1 MEHKLIIVELTNKFL
16 VWFMNIFGAN
26 IEKGREILPAHVVM
40 AIIVTGLIILFFKL
54 AVKKPSM
61 FPSKMQSFLEWFYKA
76 FRSLIDEVI
85 GKEGRKFL
93 PAVAT
98 LGIFIGVSN
107 LFGLLPELGSPT
119 ANLNVTAGCAL
130 FIFIYYHFQGVKKHG
145 ALGYLKTFVGPE
157 WWLAPIFF
165 PIEVISHFSRL
176 LSLSMRL
183 FGNIFGEDMVIIII
197 ASYILSL
204 IAPLPVMLLAIV
216 TSLIQAFIFVML
228 SVLYLAGA
236 MASEH

>member
-1 MEHKLIIVELTNKFL
+1 MEHKLIIVEYINKFL
-16 VWFMNIFGAN
+16 VWLLNIFGAN
-26 IEKGREILPAHVVM
+26 IEVGKNILLTHVVM
-40 AIIVTGLIILFFKL
+40 SIVVTVIIITFFKL
-54 AVKKPSM
+54 TVKRPSL
-61 FPSKMQSFLEWFYKA
+61 FPNKMQSFLEWFYKA

-85 GKEGRKFL
+85 GKEGRKFI

-107 LFGLLPELGSPT
+107 LFGLLPEMGSPT

-130 FIFIYYHFQGVKKHG
+130 FIFVYYHFQGVKKHG

-183 FGNIFGEDMVIIII
+183 FAEEKKSGTPNLFIRK
-197 ASYILSL
+197 L
-204 IAPLPVMLLAIV
+204 I
-216 TSLIQAFIFVML
+216 
-228 SVLYLAGA
+228 
-236 MASEH
+236 